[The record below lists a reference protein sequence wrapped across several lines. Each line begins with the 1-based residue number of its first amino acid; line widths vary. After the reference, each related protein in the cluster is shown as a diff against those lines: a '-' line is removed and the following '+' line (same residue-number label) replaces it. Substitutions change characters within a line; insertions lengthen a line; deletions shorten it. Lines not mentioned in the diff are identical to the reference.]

1 MLLTKTVKIHATGD
15 TYKYLIEKGYDC
27 VPKGLVEVKVEDLRP
42 KSSARVEFVCDY
54 CGEVS
59 SSPYSDYAK
68 RSGKDCCKNCKTK
81 KMRDTCLELYGV
93 ESSMHIP
100 GVAEKMSEMWK
111 ERYGDP
117 EYHARIVDKRRN
129 TCIEKY
135 GVDNPMK
142 VKEFVDKCQENGIA
156 TCLKRYGVKNA
167 MENPEIYQRQR
178 DSCEKKWGVCS
189 SLMVPEIK
197 EKGKVTMYENS
208 SCPSSKQQRYVCD
221 FYCAKLNYPFGATN
235 LDMYFEDSD
244 IYVEW
249 DGSGHNLSVKYGRET
264 EDEFKEREIKRYKF
278 LRSRGLKMFKII
290 SEKDRVPSDE
300 KLSEMKDVAFYYLK
314 EKDYNWVEFDIE
326 NETIRTIEGKSEF
339 KYF

>member
-1 MLLTKTVKIHATGD
+1 
-15 TYKYLIEKGYDC
+15 
-27 VPKGLVEVKVEDLRP
+27 
-42 KSSARVEFVCDY
+42 
-54 CGEVS
+54 
-59 SSPYSDYAK
+59 
-68 RSGKDCCKNCKTK
+68 
-81 KMRDTCLELYGV
+81 
-93 ESSMHIP
+93 
-100 GVAEKMSEMWK
+100 
-111 ERYGDP
+111 
-117 EYHARIVDKRRN
+117 
-129 TCIEKY
+129 
-135 GVDNPMK
+135 
-142 VKEFVDKCQENGIA
+142 
-156 TCLKRYGVKNA
+156 
-167 MENPEIYQRQR
+167 
-178 DSCEKKWGVCS
+178 
-189 SLMVPEIK
+189 MVPEIK
-197 EKGKVTMYENS
+197 EKCKVTMYENS

-290 SEKDRVPSDE
+290 SERDRVPSDE